1 MAKEDHL
8 ERPIPETFE
17 EMGLSEPTKK
27 AVRKMGF
34 DRPTEVQQKT
44 IPLMMDGYDVIAK
57 APTGTGKTCA
67 FGIPL
72 LECLDMACRDI
83 QAIVVCPTRE
93 LCLQITEELRA
104 LAKYRPDV
112 RIVSLYGGQPIGKQ
126 LDALRKNP
134 HIVVATPGRLLDHIG
149 RGTAY
154 IGNVYTAV
162 LDEADEMLKMGFIR
176 DVRRILKETP
186 ADTQVVMFSATMS
199 REVMDVAWEYQHNA
213 VEINVAASGE
223 NRPKIAQFVMQSA
236 GDQRV
241 KDLGRLIDSLQLH
254 RVMVFCN
261 MKTTV
266 HWLDKKLRRE
276 GRSVDCLHGDIPQSQ
291 RNRVM
296 AGFRQ
301 GAFEILVSTDVAA
314 RGIDV
319 DDVEAVF
326 NFDIPE
332 ENEYYLHRIGRTGR
346 AKRCGAAFTFMSVA
360 IPQDD
365 TYRLRDIKKY
375 THSDILDIVWNEE
388 GEAVLKEDGASVA
401 ALLAAGAQSRVYEEG
416 ENDETV

>member
-1 MAKEDHL
+1 MEQDRKDLPTA
-8 ERPIPETFE
+8 TSFE
-17 EMGLSEPTKK
+17 ELGLSEQTKK
-27 AVRKMGF
+27 ALHKMGF
-34 DRPTEVQQKT
+34 SAPTEVQAKT
-44 IPLMMDGYDVIAK
+44 IPLMMDGYDIIAK

-72 LECLDMACRDI
+72 LECLDLECRDI

-93 LCLQITEELRA
+93 LCVQITQELRD
-104 LAKYRPDV
+104 LATYRPEV
-112 RIVSLYGGQPIGKQ
+112 RIVSIYGGQSMGKQ
-126 LDALRKNP
+126 LDALKKKP
-134 HIVVATPGRLLDHIG
+134 HIVVATPGRLIDHMR

-162 LDEADEMLKMGFIR
+162 LDEADEMLKMGFIK
-176 DVRRILKETP
+176 DVRRILGDTP

-199 REVMDVAWEYQHNA
+199 REVMDVAWEYQQGA
-213 VEINVAASGE
+213 VEITVAASGE
-223 NRPKIAQFVMQSA
+223 NRPKIAQFAMNST
-236 GDQRV
+236 GDNRV
-241 KDLGRLIDSLQLH
+241 KDMEKLIDTLGLH

-261 MKTTV
+261 TKSTV
-266 HWLDKKLRRE
+266 RWLDLKLKKN
-276 GRSVDCLHGDIPQSQ
+276 GRSADCLHGDIPQSQ

-296 AGFRQ
+296 AAYRQ
-301 GAFEILVSTDVAA
+301 GAFEIMVATDVAA

-346 AKRCGAAFTFMSVA
+346 AKRCGAAFTFMSTSM
-360 IPQDD
+360 PHDD

-375 THSDILDIVWNEE
+375 THSDILDIVWNEA
-388 GEAVLKEDGASVA
+388 GEAVLKEDGTPIAT
-401 ALLAAGAQSRVYEEG
+401 LLENGAESRVYEEQ
-416 ENDETV
+416 D

>member
-1 MAKEDHL
+1 MADFEPND
-8 ERPIPETFE
+8 TFDV
-17 EMGLSEPTKK
+17 LSLSAPT
-27 AVRKMGF
+27 VRALRHMGF
-34 DRPTEVQQKT
+34 SHPTEVQLKT
-44 IPLMMDGYDVIAK
+44 IPLMMAGKDVIAK

-72 LECLDMACRDI
+72 LECLDMECRDI
-83 QAIVVCPTRE
+83 QAVVVCPTRE
-93 LCLQITEELRA
+93 LCLQIAEELRSLA
-104 LAKYRPDV
+104 LYRKEV
-112 RIVSLYGGQPIGKQ
+112 RIVSLYGGQPIAKQ
-126 LDALRKNP
+126 MEALKRRP
-134 HIVVATPGRLLDHIG
+134 HIVVATPGRLLDHMS

-199 REVMDVAWEYQHNA
+199 REVMNIAWEYQRDA
-213 VEINVAASGE
+213 VEINVAATGE
-223 NRPKIAQFVMQSA
+223 NRPKIAQFVLEST
-236 GDQRV
+236 GDERV
-241 KDLGRLIDSLQLH
+241 RDLGHLIDTLKLT

-261 MKTTV
+261 TKSTV
-266 HWLDKKLRRE
+266 AWLHNKLRRE

-296 AGFRQ
+296 AGFRR
-301 GAFEILVSTDVAA
+301 GDFEILVCTDVAA

-319 DDVEAVF
+319 DDVEAVV

-346 AKRCGAAFTFMSVA
+346 AKRFGAAFTFMSTA
-360 IPQDD
+360 APHDD
-365 TYRLRDIKKY
+365 TFRLRDIKKY
-375 THSDILDIVWNEE
+375 THSDILDITWDANELP
-388 GEAVLKEDGASVA
+388 VLKEDGSPVLE
-401 ALLAAGAQSRVYEEG
+401 LLESGAVSRAYEEI
-416 ENDETV
+416 

>member
-1 MAKEDHL
+1 MATEEREIHGAFASFDEL
-8 ERPIPETFE
+8 E
-17 EMGLSEPTKK
+17 LSEPLKK
-27 AVRKMGF
+27 AVKRMGF
-34 DRPTEVQQKT
+34 TTPTEIQSKALP
-44 IPLMMDGYDVIAK
+44 IMMDGYDIIAK

-72 LECLDMACRDI
+72 LECLDLSCRDI

-93 LCLQITEELRA
+93 LCVQITQELRD
-104 LAKYRPDV
+104 LAQYMPEV
-112 RIVSLYGGQPIGKQ
+112 RIVSLYGGQSIGKQ
-126 LDALRKNP
+126 LDALKKKP
-134 HIVVATPGRLLDHIG
+134 HIVVATPGRLLDHMN
-149 RGTAY
+149 RRTAY

-199 REVMDVAWEYQHNA
+199 REVMDVAWEYQNNA
-213 VEINVAASGE
+213 VEITVAASGD
-223 NRPKIAQFVMQSA
+223 NRPKIAQFAMNSV
-236 GDQRV
+236 GDARV
-241 KDLGRLIDSLQLH
+241 KDMGRLIDTLGFK

-261 MKTTV
+261 TKSTV
-266 HWLDKKLRRE
+266 RWLDLKLRRE
-276 GRSVDCLHGDIPQSQ
+276 GRSVECLHGDIPQSQ

-296 AGFRQ
+296 AAYRQ
-301 GAFEILVSTDVAA
+301 GAFEIMVATDVAA

-346 AKRCGAAFTFMSVA
+346 AKRCGAAFTFMSTA
-360 IPQDD
+360 MPHDD

-375 THSDILDIVWNEE
+375 THSDILDIVWNEN
-388 GEAVLKEDGASVA
+388 GDAVLKEDGTLVA
-401 ALLAAGAQSRVYEEG
+401 ALLEQGAQSRVYEEG
-416 ENDETV
+416 

>member
-1 MAKEDHL
+1 MDTKEK
-8 ERPIPETFE
+8 EIVTFDDL
-17 EMGLSEPTKK
+17 GVSEATKK
-27 AVRKMGF
+27 GLAKMGITH
-34 DRPTEVQQKT
+34 PTEVQAKT
-44 IPLMMDGYDVIAK
+44 IPLMMDGYDIIAK

-72 LECLDMACRDI
+72 LECLDMECRDI
-83 QAIVVCPTRE
+83 QAVIVCPTRE
-93 LCLQITEELRA
+93 LCVQITQELRD
-104 LAKYRPDV
+104 LAVYRPDV
-112 RIVSLYGGQPIGKQ
+112 RIVSLYGGQPMGKQ
-126 LDALRKNP
+126 LDALKKKP
-134 HIVVATPGRLLDHIG
+134 HIVVATPGRLIDHMK

-176 DVRRILKETP
+176 DVRRILGDTP
-186 ADTQVVMFSATMS
+186 ADTQVVLFSATMA
-199 REVMDVAWEYQHNA
+199 REVMDVAWEYQKNA
-213 VEINVAASGE
+213 VEITVAASGD
-223 NRPKIAQFVMQSA
+223 NRPKIAQFVMHA
-236 GDQRV
+236 EGDARV
-241 KDLGRLIDSLQLH
+241 KEMTRLIDALDLH

-261 MKTTV
+261 TKSTV
-266 HWLDKKLRRE
+266 RWLDLKLRRE

-296 AGFRQ
+296 AAYRRGD
-301 GAFEILVSTDVAA
+301 FEIMVATDVAA

-346 AKRCGAAFTFMSVA
+346 AKRCGVAFTFKSLT
-360 IPQDD
+360 IQHDD

-375 THSDILDIVWNEE
+375 THSDILDVVWNED
-388 GEAVLKEDGASVA
+388 GAAVLEEDGTPIAT
-401 ALLAAGAQSRVYEEG
+401 LIENGAQSRVYEET
-416 ENDETV
+416 ENDE

>member
-1 MAKEDHL
+1 MSELKQRPAPMTGFDEL
-8 ERPIPETFE
+8 E
-17 EMGLSEPTKK
+17 LSEPLKK
-27 AVRKMGF
+27 ALKKMGF
-34 DRPTEVQQKT
+34 ETPTEIQSKAL
-44 IPLMMDGYDVIAK
+44 PLMMDGYDIIAK

-72 LECLDMACRDI
+72 LECLDMDCRDI

-93 LCLQITEELRA
+93 LCVQITEELRE
-104 LAKYRPDV
+104 LATFMPQV
-112 RIVSLYGGQPIGKQ
+112 RIVSLYGGQSIGRQ
-126 LDALRKNP
+126 LDALKKKP
-134 HIVVATPGRLLDHIG
+134 HIVVATPGRLLDHMN

-199 REVMDVAWEYQHNA
+199 REVMDVAWEYQNGA
-213 VEINVAASGE
+213 VEINVAASGD
-223 NRPKIAQFVMQSA
+223 NRPKIAQFAMDST
-236 GDQRV
+236 GDNRV
-241 KDLGRLIDSLQLH
+241 KDLGRLIDSLNLK

-261 MKTTV
+261 TKSTV
-266 HWLDKKLRRE
+266 HWLNLKLTRE

-296 AGFRQ
+296 AAFRK
-301 GAFEILVSTDVAA
+301 GAFEIMVATDVAA

-326 NFDIPE
+326 NFDIPD

-346 AKRCGAAFTFMSVA
+346 AKRCGAAFTFMSTTM
-360 IPQDD
+360 PHDD

-375 THSDILDIVWNEE
+375 THSDILDIVWNEN
-388 GEAVLKEDGASVA
+388 GEATLKEDGTLVT
-401 ALLAAGAQSRVYEEG
+401 ALLEDGAQSRVYEEPEEG
-416 ENDETV
+416 NEA

>member
-1 MAKEDHL
+1 MEQDRMDKPAA
-8 ERPIPETFE
+8 TSFE
-17 EMGLSEPTKK
+17 ELELSEQTRK
-27 AVRKMGF
+27 ALRKMGF
-34 DRPTEVQQKT
+34 SEPTEVQAKT
-44 IPLMMDGYDVIAK
+44 IPLMMDGYDIIAK

-72 LECLDMACRDI
+72 LECLDLECRDI

-93 LCLQITEELRA
+93 LCVQITQELRD
-104 LAKYRPDV
+104 LATFRPEV
-112 RIVSLYGGQPIGKQ
+112 RIVSIYGGQSMGKQ
-126 LDALRKNP
+126 LDALKKKP
-134 HIVVATPGRLLDHIG
+134 HIVVATPGRLIDHMR

-162 LDEADEMLKMGFIR
+162 LDEADEMLKMGFIK
-176 DVRRILKETP
+176 DVRRILGDTP

-199 REVMDVAWEYQHNA
+199 REVMDVAWEYQQGA
-213 VEINVAASGE
+213 VEVNVAASGE
-223 NRPKIAQFVMQSA
+223 NRPKIAQFAMNST
-236 GDQRV
+236 GDNRV
-241 KDLGRLIDSLQLH
+241 RDMEKLIDALSLH

-261 MKTTV
+261 TKSTV
-266 HWLDKKLRRE
+266 RWLDLKLKRN
-276 GRSVDCLHGDIPQSQ
+276 GRSADCLHGDIPQSQ

-296 AGFRQ
+296 AAYRQ
-301 GAFEILVSTDVAA
+301 GAFEIMVATDVAA

-346 AKRCGAAFTFMSVA
+346 AKRCGAAFTFMSTTM
-360 IPQDD
+360 PHDD

-388 GEAVLKEDGASVA
+388 GQAVLKEDGTPIAT
-401 ALLAAGAQSRVYEEG
+401 LLESGAESRVYEEQ
-416 ENDETV
+416 D

>member
-1 MAKEDHL
+1 MSELKQRPAPMTGFDEL
-8 ERPIPETFE
+8 E
-17 EMGLSEPTKK
+17 LSEPLKK
-27 AVRKMGF
+27 ALKKMGF
-34 DRPTEVQQKT
+34 ETPTEIQSKAL
-44 IPLMMDGYDVIAK
+44 PLMMEGYDIIAK

-72 LECLDMACRDI
+72 LECLDMECRDI
-83 QAIVVCPTRE
+83 QAVVVCPTRE
-93 LCLQITEELRA
+93 LCVQITEELRE
-104 LAKYRPDV
+104 LATFMPQV
-112 RIVSLYGGQPIGKQ
+112 RIVSLYGGQSIGRQ
-126 LDALRKNP
+126 LDALKKKP
-134 HIVVATPGRLLDHIG
+134 HIVVATPGRLLDHMN

-199 REVMDVAWEYQHNA
+199 REVMDVAWEYQNGA
-213 VEINVAASGE
+213 VEINVAASGD
-223 NRPKIAQFVMQSA
+223 NRPKIAQFAMNST
-236 GDQRV
+236 GDNRV
-241 KDLGRLIDSLQLH
+241 KDLGRLIDSLGLK

-261 MKTTV
+261 TKSTV
-266 HWLDKKLRRE
+266 HWLNLKLTRE

-296 AGFRQ
+296 AAFRK
-301 GAFEILVSTDVAA
+301 GAFEIMVATDVAA

-326 NFDIPE
+326 NFDIPD

-346 AKRCGAAFTFMSVA
+346 AKRCGAAFTFMSTA
-360 IPQDD
+360 MPHDD

-375 THSDILDIVWNEE
+375 THSDILDIVWNEN
-388 GEAVLKEDGASVA
+388 GEAALKEDGTFVT
-401 ALLAAGAQSRVYEEG
+401 ALLEGGAQSRVYEEPEEG
-416 ENDETV
+416 NEA

>member
-1 MAKEDHL
+1 MVEKKQDVKT
-8 ERPIPETFE
+8 ERITFDE
-17 EMGLSEPTKK
+17 LGLSEQTRK
-27 AVRKMGF
+27 ALLKMGF
-34 DRPTEVQQKT
+34 AEPTEVQRKT
-44 IPLMMDGYDVIAK
+44 IPLMMDGYDMIAK

-72 LECLDMACRDI
+72 LECLDMECRDI
-83 QAIVVCPTRE
+83 QAVVVCPTRE
-93 LCLQITEELRA
+93 LCVQITQELRD
-104 LAKYRPDV
+104 LAVYRPDV
-112 RIVSLYGGQPIGKQ
+112 RIVSLYGGQPMGKQ
-126 LDALRKNP
+126 LDALKKKP
-134 HIVVATPGRLLDHIG
+134 HIVVATPGRLLDHMK

-176 DVRRILKETP
+176 DVRRILGETP

-199 REVMDVAWEYQHNA
+199 REVMDVAWEYQKDA
-213 VEINVAASGE
+213 VEITVAASGD
-223 NRPKIAQFVMQSA
+223 NRPKIAQFVMNAS
-236 GDQRV
+236 GDARV
-241 KDLGRLIDSLQLH
+241 KEMGRLIDTLGLH

-261 MKTTV
+261 TKSTV
-266 HWLDKKLRRE
+266 RWLDLKLRRE

-296 AGFRQ
+296 AAYRCGE
-301 GAFEILVSTDVAA
+301 FEIMVATDVAA

-346 AKRCGAAFTFMSVA
+346 AKRLGAAFTFMSTS

-375 THSDILDIVWNEE
+375 THSDILSIVWDES
-388 GEAVLKEDGASVA
+388 GQPVLQEDGTLVA
-401 ALLAAGAQSRVYEEG
+401 ALIESGAQSRVYEEG
-416 ENDETV
+416 DE

>member
-1 MAKEDHL
+1 MEQ
-8 ERPIPETFE
+8 ERKDLPAVTSFE
-17 EMGLSEPTKK
+17 ELGLSEQTKK
-27 AVRKMGF
+27 ALHKMGF
-34 DRPTEVQQKT
+34 SAPTEVQAKT
-44 IPLMMDGYDVIAK
+44 IPLMMDGYDIIAK

-72 LECLDMACRDI
+72 LECLDLECRDI

-93 LCLQITEELRA
+93 LCVQITQELRD
-104 LAKYRPDV
+104 LATYCPEV
-112 RIVSLYGGQPIGKQ
+112 RIVSIYGGQSMGKQ
-126 LDALRKNP
+126 LDALKKKP
-134 HIVVATPGRLLDHIG
+134 HIVVATPGRLIDHMR

-162 LDEADEMLKMGFIR
+162 LDEADEMLKMGFIK
-176 DVRRILKETP
+176 DVRRILGDTP

-199 REVMDVAWEYQHNA
+199 REVMDVAWEYQQGA
-213 VEINVAASGE
+213 VEITVAASGE
-223 NRPKIAQFVMQSA
+223 NRPKIAQFAMNST
-236 GDQRV
+236 GDNRV
-241 KDLGRLIDSLQLH
+241 KDMEKLIDTLGLH

-261 MKTTV
+261 TKSTV
-266 HWLDKKLRRE
+266 RWLDLKLKKN
-276 GRSVDCLHGDIPQSQ
+276 GRSADCLHGDIPQSQ

-296 AGFRQ
+296 AAYRQ
-301 GAFEILVSTDVAA
+301 GAFEIMVATDVAA

-346 AKRCGAAFTFMSVA
+346 AKRCGAAFTFMSTSM
-360 IPQDD
+360 PHDD

-375 THSDILDIVWNEE
+375 THSDILDIVWNEA
-388 GEAVLKEDGASVA
+388 GEAVLKEDGTPIA
-401 ALLAAGAQSRVYEEG
+401 
-416 ENDETV
+416 